1 MSDGDLDLDLDAE
14 LLLRPGT
21 LTVDLVWAAMIG
33 RPEWMDRAACM
44 GMPTATFFET
54 STVKIA
60 EAMKV
65 CVLCPVRPD
74 CLAHA
79 LAHSDMVGV
88 FGGTT
93 TDDRRRLRSIRH
105 TESLMHVAVDVARD
119 AV

>member
-1 MSDGDLDLDLDAE
+1 MSDRLRLAAE
-14 LLLRPGT
+14 LLMRPGE
-21 LTVDLVWAAMIG
+21 LTTDEFFAAMIG
-33 RPEWMDRAACM
+33 RPEWMDRAACR

-60 EAMKV
+60 EAIKI
-65 CVLCPVRPD
+65 CVICPVRAE

-93 TDDRRRLRSIRH
+93 TDDRRRLRSVRH
-105 TESLMHVAVDVARD
+105 TESLLHVAVDVARD
-119 AV
+119 AQGSA

>member
-1 MSDGDLDLDLDAE
+1 MTDPLHLDAE
-14 LLLRPGT
+14 LLMRPGE
-21 LTVDLVWAAMIG
+21 LTTDEFFAAMIG

-44 GMPTATFFET
+44 GMPTAMFFAT
-54 STVKIA
+54 STTGIA

-79 LAHSDMVGV
+79 LANSETQGV

-93 TDDRRRLRSIRH
+93 TDDRRRLRSVRH
-105 TESLMHVAVDVARD
+105 TESLLHVAIDVART
-119 AV
+119 

>member
-1 MSDGDLDLDLDAE
+1 MTDPLHLDTE
-14 LLLRPGT
+14 LLMRPGT
-21 LTVDLVWAAMIG
+21 MTTDNIFASMIG
-33 RPEWMDRAACM
+33 RPEWMDRAACKNM
-44 GMPTATFFET
+44 DTAVFFQT

-60 EAMKV
+60 ESMRH
-65 CVLCPVRPD
+65 CVVCPVRGD

-93 TDDRRRLRSIRH
+93 TDDRRRLRSVRH
-105 TESLMHVAVDVARD
+105 TESLLHVAVDVARD

>member
-1 MSDGDLDLDLDAE
+1 M
-14 LLLRPGT
+14 RPGT
-21 LTVDLVWAAMIG
+21 LTVDQVFAAMIG
-33 RPEWMDRAACM
+33 RPEWMDRAACK

-65 CVLCPVRPD
+65 CVLCPVRAG

-93 TDDRRRLRSIRH
+93 TDDRRRLRSVRH
-105 TESLMHVAVDVARD
+105 TESLLHVAVDVARD
-119 AV
+119 AL